1 MASIEVVASL
11 VSFFALV
18 LSWFV
23 LPATPASTTMTTAE
37 AVPSAA

>member
-1 MASIEVVASL
+1 MATIEVVASF

-23 LPATPASTTMTTAE
+23 LPASPASTTVKTREVVPTA
-37 AVPSAA
+37 A